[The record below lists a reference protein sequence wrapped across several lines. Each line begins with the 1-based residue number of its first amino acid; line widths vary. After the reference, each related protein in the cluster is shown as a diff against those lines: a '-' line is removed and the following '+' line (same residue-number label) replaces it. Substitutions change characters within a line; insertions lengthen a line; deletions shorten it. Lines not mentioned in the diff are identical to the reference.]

1 MTSLIEDL
9 RHEDLY
15 FRLKAGVQLVDE
27 RAVELLIA
35 ALSHAEMEVR
45 WRAATALGLIRDARA
60 TQSLVGVLKDKTY
73 DVRYSAAWALGM
85 IGDDSAYESLA
96 ETALDEADIEIA
108 IIAAFALTEINRQH
122 AIELLQP
129 KLADA
134 DRLVYKTA
142 NTALNKLN
150 YL

>member
-27 RAVELLIA
+27 RAVDLLIP

-45 WRAATALGLIRDARA
+45 WRAATALGLIRDALA
-60 TQSLVGVLKDKTY
+60 VKSLVVAVKDKTY

-85 IGDDSAYESLA
+85 IGDEAAFESLT
-96 ETALDEADIEIA
+96 ETALDEGDIEIA
-108 IIAAFALTEINRQH
+108 IIAAFALTEINPQR
-122 AIELLQP
+122 A
-129 KLADA
+129 
-134 DRLVYKTA
+134 
-142 NTALNKLN
+142 
-150 YL
+150 